1 MIRQCG
7 LLGRRDFKPLLIEM
21 WLQIIQPQPL
31 SIYPVPHCPRL
42 RKCNPHFGTLMTLPK
57 VKLFIKFVLRLFLI
71 VNMRAML
78 EFLFHYFSSN
88 CSRYILC
95 VNHCRVG
102 VYMLT
107 EPYGLDY
114 ITHCEEEGFHTH
126 PKEPPLYEVMM
137 NIYKWIWHESMHT
150 CNKEYS

>member
-1 MIRQCG
+1 MPIILNPAKSETIHKIC
-7 LLGRRDFKPLLIEM
+7 FKVILINY
-21 WLQIIQPQPL
+21 L
-31 SIYPVPHCPRL
+31 V
-42 RKCNPHFGTLMTLPK
+42 
-57 VKLFIKFVLRLFLI
+57 
-71 VNMRAML
+71 VNMHAI
-78 EFLFHYFSSN
+78 LFCYCSSN

-95 VNHCRVG
+95 VDHCRVG

-137 NIYKWIWHESMHT
+137 NIYK
-150 CNKEYS
+150 